1 MRRLSPWVTLGGVR
15 VSAVDCIGGVQV
27 GAGFL
32 LVECMRG
39 EGRGQKICGAMG
51 KSRVG
56 LAGVR

>member
-1 MRRLSPWVTLGGVR
+1 
-15 VSAVDCIGGVQV
+15 VDCIGGVQV